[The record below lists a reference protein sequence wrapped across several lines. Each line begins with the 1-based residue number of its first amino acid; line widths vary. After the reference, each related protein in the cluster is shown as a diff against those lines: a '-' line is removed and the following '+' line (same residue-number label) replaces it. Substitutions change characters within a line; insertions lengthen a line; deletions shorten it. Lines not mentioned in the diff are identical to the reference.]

1 MKSTRYANLVTVT
14 LDADDLISLV
24 RLFTKRVMDS
34 DSVLIKMH
42 EWETN
47 PSYSN
52 YLEVLKELR
61 LMEYEVPLTIEMAT
75 QFSDELVTGLFA
87 EESIA
92 QVFQMPTPHKEA
104 NLKLARVCVDCHKG
118 YIADERGHSCDA

>member
-14 LDADDLISLV
+14 LDADDLMELV
-24 RLFTKRVMDS
+24 RKVTNRVMES

-52 YLEVLKELR
+52 YLEVVKELK
-61 LMEYEVPLTIEMAT
+61 LMEYEIPLTIEMAT
-75 QFSDELVTGLFA
+75 QFSDELVTGLFS

-92 QVFQMPTPHKEA
+92 QVFQLPTPHREQS
-104 NLKLARVCVDCHKG
+104 LKLARICVDCHKG
-118 YIADERGHSCDA
+118 YIADEKGHTCDA

>member
-47 PSYSN
+47 PNYSN

-87 EESIA
+87 EESI
-92 QVFQMPTPHKEA
+92 KERH
-104 NLKLARVCVDCHKG
+104 LRCLVT
-118 YIADERGHSCDA
+118 

>member
-14 LDADDLISLV
+14 LDADDLIDLV
-24 RLFTKRVMDS
+24 RLVTRRVMDS

-42 EWETN
+42 DWETN
-47 PSYSN
+47 PSYAN

-61 LMEYEVPLTIEMAT
+61 LTEYEVPLTIEMAT

-92 QVFQMPTPHKEA
+92 EVFQMPKPQKET
-104 NLKLARVCVDCHKG
+104 NLKLARICVRCQAG
-118 YIADERGHSCDA
+118 YISDKKGHNCDA

>member
-92 QVFQMPTPHKEA
+92 QVFQMPTPQKEA

-118 YIADERGHSCDA
+118 YIADERGHTCDA